1 MNKPMRLMIFF
12 DLPVKTKQQRSTAT
26 SFRNALIKDGFY
38 MVQFSVYARVCNGI
52 EAAQKF
58 ENRVIKIAP
67 ANGSVRLMTVTEKQY
82 AEIKIVTGSQKERD
96 KAFKGHQLS
105 FF

>member
-1 MNKPMRLMIFF
+1 MIFF
-12 DLPVKTKQQRSTAT
+12 DLPVKTKQERKTAT

-38 MVQFSVYARVCNGI
+38 MVQFSVYARVCNGL

-58 ENRVIKIAP
+58 ESRVLRIAP
-67 ANGSVRLMTVTEKQY
+67 VDGSIRLMTVTEKQY
-82 AEIKIVTGSQKERD
+82 ADIKIITGTQKERD

-105 FF
+105 LF